1 LLIDSEAIYWSQAI
15 VRNAGA
21 TEGMLVWKERNGLVL
36 VVQRPCGLEL
46 FDGERAKTH
55 GIPYFSISDVF

>member
-1 LLIDSEAIYWSQAI
+1 
-15 VRNAGA
+15 
-21 TEGMLVWKERNGLVL
+21 MLVWKERNGLVL